1 MLGTVPTPHSDP
13 GSGSGSDPGRGTGSG
28 PTSGPGAVRT
38 TRRRGRMSDAKRA
51 TLRDLGPRWGIGPQ
65 GPWDPDALSRSFGRT
80 APLLVDIGVGDGA
93 ATRAWAQE
101 RPDANVLAL
110 EVHRPGLVKLLDA
123 LEAAGPPN
131 VRVAEVDAL
140 EVLGALGDGTV
151 HAVRVL
157 FPDPWPK
164 RRHVARRLVDRAFAR
179 RVADVLAPGGTL
191 EVATDWPEYA
201 AHARS
206 MVATE
211 RRLTPSVDGTGAGDG
226 PDGWRSARPP
236 RPTTAY
242 ERRGRDAGRPI
253 VDLVWVRRPDR

>member
-1 MLGTVPTPHSDP
+1 
-13 GSGSGSDPGRGTGSG
+13 
-28 PTSGPGAVRT
+28 
-38 TRRRGRMSDAKRA
+38 MSDAKRA
-51 TLRDLGPRWGIGPQ
+51 TLRDLHPRWGIPAG
-65 GPWDPDALSRSFGRT
+65 GPWDPEALERRFGRA
-80 APLLVDIGVGDGA
+80 APVLVDIGVGDGA
-93 ATRAWAQE
+93 ATRAWA
-101 RPDANVLAL
+101 RDHPDANVVAL

-123 LEAAGPPN
+123 LESEGPAN

-140 EVLGALGDGTV
+140 EVLDALGVGSV
-151 HAVRVL
+151 RAVRAL

-179 RVADVLAPGGTL
+179 RVAEVLEPGGTL
-191 EVATDWPEYA
+191 EVATDWPDYA

-211 RRLTPSVDGTGAGDG
+211 RRLTPSTEGATRDDGAGDD
-226 PDGWRSARPP
+226 PEAWRSPRPP

-242 ERRGRDAGRPI
+242 EQRGRDAGRPI